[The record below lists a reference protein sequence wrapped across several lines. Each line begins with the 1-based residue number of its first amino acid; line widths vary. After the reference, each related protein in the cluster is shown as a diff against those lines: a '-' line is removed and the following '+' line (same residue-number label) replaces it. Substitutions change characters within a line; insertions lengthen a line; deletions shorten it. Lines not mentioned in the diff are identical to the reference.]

1 MKGSKKTASGWKS
14 DALFYFWMER
24 ERERKRAR
32 EGGARERERE
42 RDGTQ
47 WIQFY
52 NPVSGYYVMNSING
66 RNARLLLSKIYSM
79 NEYSHFVHSFALTAK
94 LRIKI

>member
-24 ERERKRAR
+24 ERERERGGGR
-32 EGGARERERE
+32 EKERER
-42 RDGTQ
+42 TQ

-52 NPVSGYYVMNSING
+52 NPASGYYVMNSITG
-66 RNARLLLSKIYSM
+66 GMQDDY
-79 NEYSHFVHSFALTAK
+79 
-94 LRIKI
+94 

>member
-24 ERERKRAR
+24 ERER
-32 EGGARERERE
+32 E
-42 RDGTQ
+42 RDRDRTQ

-52 NPVSGYYVMNSING
+52 NPASGYYIMNSITG
-66 RNARLLLSKIYSM
+66 GMQDDY
-79 NEYSHFVHSFALTAK
+79 
-94 LRIKI
+94 

>member
-24 ERERKRAR
+24 ERERGGG
-32 EGGARERERE
+32 EGERERE
-42 RDGTQ
+42 GTQ

-52 NPVSGYYVMNSING
+52 NPASGYYVMNSITG
-66 RNARLLLSKIYSM
+66 GMQDDY
-79 NEYSHFVHSFALTAK
+79 
-94 LRIKI
+94 